1 MILSLILCLVFASCS
16 VKSNSDYAD
25 QFKGLKFA
33 DDGYI
38 LFQPDMSPFVNE
50 MSVCTWL
57 RDVGSNSNPTVF
69 NYGPINRFRFD
80 SNGGYNCVAN
90 QCHLDVRSKLTVAK
104 GSWYHACLTWGTTS
118 RSLRYYADGTLLG
131 TMATDTTT
139 LTTGHKVVLGNH
151 ANVLNDRYA
160 FGGEMNQLNAY
171 AKELTAQE
179 IRRMAD
185 AGMCSLTE
193 DENEDVRVLKWEE
206 ILKKSRTGTVTDL
219 YPSGSECVKTLIT
232 RLTAAERKVN
242 EAEEQLLAT
251 QQTLEATQQTLEQT
265 LEENEEIEQTLN
277 QTQTKL
283 NTAELEIQDISSNLT
298 RTSDKLQMA
307 LEQLEQ
313 CNRTTEIWDWDLFFQ
328 DSYVNTTIS
337 PEVAKQ
343 LRIRWDDIAGK

>member
-38 LFQPDMSPFVNE
+38 LFQPNMTPFVNE
-50 MSVCTWL
+50 MSVCAWL
-57 RDVGSNSNPTVF
+57 RDVGSNSYPTVF
-69 NYGPINRFRFD
+69 NYGPVNRFRFA
-80 SNGGYNCVAN
+80 SNGYYNCVAE
-90 QCHLDVRSKLTVAK
+90 QCSLSVQSKLTVTK
-104 GSWYHACLTWGTTS
+104 GSWYHACLTWSTTS

-151 ANVLNDRYA
+151 ANVLNTGYA
-160 FGGEMNQLNAY
+160 FGGEMIQLNAY
-171 AKELTAQE
+171 AKELTGEE

-206 ILKKSRTGTVTDL
+206 ILKKSRTGTVTDI

-232 RLTAAERKVN
+232 RLTATERKVN
-242 EAEEQLLAT
+242 EAEEQLL
-251 QQTLEATQQTLEQT
+251 ATQQTLEQT

-277 QTQTKL
+277 QTQTNL

-298 RTSDKLQMA
+298 RTSDKLQTA
-307 LEQLEQ
+307 LKQLEQ
-313 CNRTTEIWDWDLFFQ
+313 CNRTTETWDWDLFFQ

-337 PEVAKQ
+337 PEVAEQ